1 MNTDRVKCWYCEL
14 YALGGHL
21 TCGSA
26 GCSESLARAEAHSA
40 RRGQAVVRGRR
51 GRQEL
56 EAVEPVVSTAIVR
69 GASTPS
75 HGNALG
81 APVCGRS
88 NAHMTLSCGR
98 EPNHE
103 GMCVS
108 GRLGWTGGGRPR
120 QLEDDD
126 LARLGPVKPQADAE
140 RLAALTQV
148 LLTARSQMLGLGT
161 GLRKALD
168 EMPRAVDKRAVMG
181 LVGAL
186 SHIVQTLDSH
196 IVAEGET
203 AVTKAIRLGVD
214 QVTASE
220 FDRDRQK
227 RTTVRQF
234 VDEEHERLRE
244 KVSTER
250 SELVEAR
257 GQLRG
262 RPLAEVATG
271 VAQALTRCQERLG
284 RAEARVEELEAAPP
298 VPEACIGLVLAYRKD
313 RSRAGRELTRLEQAL
328 LVGSVRGV
336 WGGPEFGGDWVDA
349 ELANVTPEMAK
360 AGYAEL
366 DRLGYFDGSHL
377 LYRGVRLAVV
387 LMDRELAAAGVR
399 GEEA

>member
-14 YALGGHL
+14 DALSGHL

-40 RRGQAVVRGRR
+40 RRGQSVVRGRR

-69 GASTPS
+69 G
-75 HGNALG
+75 
-81 APVCGRS
+81 VCGRS

-168 EMPRAVDKRAVMG
+168 EMPRAVDKRAVVG

-186 SHIVQTLDSH
+186 THIVQTLDAH

-214 QVTASE
+214 QITAGE
-220 FDRDRQK
+220 F
-227 RTTVRQF
+227 
-234 VDEEHERLRE
+234 E
-244 KVSTER
+244 S
-250 SELVEAR
+250 S
-257 GQLRG
+257 
-262 RPLAEVATG
+262 
-271 VAQALTRCQERLG
+271 
-284 RAEARVEELEAAPP
+284 
-298 VPEACIGLVLAYRKD
+298 RK
-313 RSRAGRELTRLEQAL
+313 
-328 LVGSVRGV
+328 
-336 WGGPEFGGDWVDA
+336 
-349 ELANVTPEMAK
+349 
-360 AGYAEL
+360 
-366 DRLGYFDGSHL
+366 
-377 LYRGVRLAVV
+377 
-387 LMDRELAAAGVR
+387 
-399 GEEA
+399 